1 MIKKGDNF
9 LEKHA
14 GKIVFAVIGMV
25 SLWLLWAFVFSDP
38 YSVEYHNEKCPPS
51 EIDAEVKQLAGVLA
65 GKLSRDPKP
74 RSYTNN
80 KAAEFSALFECSLKN
95 IPDCPVILPAS
106 TGTAQENGERKYRLP
121 DIGVVTDLSVE
132 HVRSVA
138 HVPTEPLTDKVD
150 YKTVPTK
157 LSDIDFV
164 TVQASFD
171 TVALYDSF
179 RRSFAGVRLKSQWHD
194 DELAKPIFA
203 AVELQRRQI
212 FDAAY
217 QGEWEK
223 VGPTK
228 INTLA
233 KLSELPQKITQL
245 EYGDI
250 ELKKAEF
257 DKPDVQLGILQPM
270 PYDFAVSDERWLPP
284 LLHKQYKKLLEGELE
299 KEQRK
304 EREQKKLERE
314 RTRTASTSRRQ
325 STNRPERQREARA
338 RPGMNRDGESILRDG
353 KLQARKREKTSGAV
367 VREAEK
373 LLIND
378 RTKLGKLREPLVF
391 WAHDD
396 TAVAGKNY
404 QYRVRLGVLNPIA
417 GRNWFMEDQS
427 HLADDLVLWTSYSEP
442 TETVSILRMMYFFP
456 IEGSVEDKTADIQ
469 VSKFYMGRWMSE
481 NFTVGPGQLIG
492 NVVEGTPVVGDSY
505 AEMYQLEN
513 SLTETIDYTTEA
525 VLVDVVASSDFANLF
540 QRRAYVDILYTENG
554 RDIEHLA
561 AKSRD
566 WPAYIRRVFS
576 KIKGGQD
583 REIQISQNRRELFGS
598 GRDRA
603 GGTGSRQIPGTGMD
617 RMGIPGMPGRG
628 MPGMP
633 GMGMPG
639 MRPEY

>member
-1 MIKKGDNF
+1 MIKKGDNL
-9 LEKHA
+9 LEKHV
-14 GKIVFAVIGMV
+14 GKIVFAVVGMV
-25 SLWLLWAFVFSDP
+25 SLWLLWAFVFSGP
-38 YSVEYHNEKCPPS
+38 YSVEYHNQKCTPS
-51 EIDAEVKQLAGVLA
+51 QIDVEVKQLASVLA
-65 GKLSRDPKP
+65 GKLNRDPKP
-74 RSYTNN
+74 KLYTNN
-80 KAAEFSALFECSLKN
+80 KTAEFSALCKCSLEN
-95 IPDCPVILPAS
+95 IPDCPVILPTS
-106 TGTAQENGERKYRLP
+106 VGTVKEDGGRKYRLP

-138 HVPTEPLTDKVD
+138 HVPTESFTDKVT
-150 YKTVPTK
+150 YKNVPTK

-171 TVALYDSF
+171 AVALYDGF

-212 FDAAY
+212 FDAAH

-250 ELKKAEF
+250 DLKKAEF
-257 DKPDVQLGILQPM
+257 DKPEVQVGILQPE

-284 LLHKQYKKLLEGELE
+284 DLHKQYRKRLESELD
-299 KEQRK
+299 KDQKK
-304 EREQKKLERE
+304 EREQKKVERE
-314 RTRTASTSRRQ
+314 RARAVGTSRRQ
-325 STNRPERQREARA
+325 TTRRPERRREAR
-338 RPGMNRDGESILRDG
+338 PGLGRTGDLTPRDG
-353 KLQARKREKTSGAV
+353 KSQIKKREKTSDAI
-367 VREAEK
+367 VREAKK
-373 LLIND
+373 LLINE

-404 QYRVRLGVLNPIA
+404 QYRIRLGVLNPIA
-417 GRNWFMEDQS
+417 GRNWFMKDQS

-442 TETVSILRMMYFFP
+442 SEIVSILRMMYFFP
-456 IEGSVEDKTADIQ
+456 SEGSVENKTAK
-469 VSKFYMGRWMSE
+469 VRVAKFYMGRWMSE
-481 NFTVGPGQLIG
+481 NFSVGPGQLIG
-492 NVVEGTPVVGDSY
+492 DVVETTPVVRDSY
-505 AEMYQLEN
+505 AEMYQAEG
-513 SLTETIDYTTEA
+513 SLTETIDYTTKA
-525 VLVDVVASSDFANLF
+525 VLVDVVAHSDFAGVNLLQ
-540 QRRAYVDILYTENG
+540 QRVYTDILYTENG

-566 WPAYIRRVFS
+566 WPADVRRVFS
-576 KIKGGQD
+576 KIKDGQG

-598 GRDRA
+598 GRDKAR
-603 GGTGSRQIPGTGMD
+603 GTGGRQIPGKD
-617 RMGIPGMPGRG
+617 RMGIPGMPG

-633 GMGMPG
+633 GT
-639 MRPEY
+639 RPEY